1 MDRALYNVPESR
13 YLRSTI
19 ARALA
24 GHDVLSTARF
34 RVDKS
39 SIGVS
44 ISVDGDEVYF
54 TKHFADGSIQA
65 GTLADEVITIPVVA
79 NAVKRHFDLADHFNA
94 AIVIDGVYEGVL
106 LYADAGERR
115 SVSDHEAFEIA
126 KDRHI
131 RIIGTAEKADAPS
144 RESA

>member
-34 RVDKS
+34 RGDKS

-54 TKHFADGSIQA
+54 TKHFPDGSIQA

-79 NAVKRHFDLADHFNA
+79 NAVKRQFGLVDHFNA
-94 AIVIDGVYEGVL
+94 AIVIDGVYDGVL
-106 LYADAGERR
+106 LYVDEGEHR

-126 KDRHI
+126 KGRHM
-131 RIIGTAEKADAPS
+131 RIIGTAEDAADPS
-144 RESA
+144 REPA

>member
-1 MDRALYNVPESR
+1 MDKALYNVPESR
-13 YLRSTI
+13 YLRSII

-24 GHDVLSTARF
+24 DHDVLSTARF
-34 RVDKS
+34 RGDKS
-39 SIGVS
+39 SIGVG

-79 NAVKRHFDLADHFNA
+79 NAIKRQFGLVDHFNA

-115 SVSDHEAFEIA
+115 SISDHEAFEIA
-126 KDRHI
+126 KGRHM
-131 RIIGTAEKADAPS
+131 RIIGTAEDGDAPS
-144 RESA
+144 REPA